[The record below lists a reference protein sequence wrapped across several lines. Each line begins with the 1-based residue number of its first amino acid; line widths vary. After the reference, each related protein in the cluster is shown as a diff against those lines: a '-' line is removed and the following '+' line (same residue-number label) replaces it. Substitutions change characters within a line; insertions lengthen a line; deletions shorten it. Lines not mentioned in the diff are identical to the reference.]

1 VPSSRQLISALE
13 HPRCPRCQRRM
24 KLEDISPAPD
34 GFESRLFEC
43 FKCDHAETRAVPSD
57 PIKSNAIRWL
67 AGELKA
73 PQ

>member
-1 VPSSRQLISALE
+1 VPLSRQFITALE

-24 KLEDISPAPD
+24 KLEDVSLGPE

-43 FKCDHAETRAVPSD
+43 FKCHHAERRAVPSD
-57 PIKSNAIRWL
+57 PIKSNVVRWL

>member
-1 VPSSRQLISALE
+1 MRLE
-13 HPRCPRCQRRM
+13 NVSLGP
-24 KLEDISPAPD
+24 E

-43 FKCDHAETRAVPSD
+43 FKCDHAERRAVPSD
-57 PIKSNAIRWL
+57 PIKSDAVRWL